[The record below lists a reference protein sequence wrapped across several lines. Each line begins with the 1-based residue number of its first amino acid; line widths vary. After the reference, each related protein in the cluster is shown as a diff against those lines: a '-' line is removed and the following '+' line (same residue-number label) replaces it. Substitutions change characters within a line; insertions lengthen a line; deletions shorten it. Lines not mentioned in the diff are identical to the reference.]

1 MLYEKEIAELWKEW
15 KKSTEKYEEAIED
28 GYDVDAEMWAND
40 VETIH
45 RQIHLYEQAAKADE
59 YETNLNE
66 FKRQLKI
73 KIRHARRDGDYSEAS
88 AFFEALDMIEY
99 LI

>member
-1 MLYEKEIAELWKEW
+1 MSYEKELAELWKEW

-28 GYDVDAEMWAND
+28 GNDVDADMWAND

-59 YETNLNE
+59 YEENL
-66 FKRQLKI
+66 KKVKKQLKI
-73 KIRHARRDGDYSEAS
+73 KIRHAKLDEDYWQES
-88 AFFEALDMIEY
+88 AFSEALDIVEWHS
-99 LI
+99 